1 MKNCIA
7 AMLLTFLIDKN
18 DYAIQDASVKNDRY
32 TVLGVVFMML
42 YVNPACKHNDML
54 TVADILSGFD
64 LRSNAPLYLVF
75 RQMQAQLGFVCL

>member
-1 MKNCIA
+1 MKNCIV

-18 DYAIQDASVKNDRY
+18 DYAIQVASVKNERY

-42 YVNPACKHNDML
+42 YVKPACKYNDML
-54 TVADILSGFD
+54 SVADILSGFD
-64 LRSNAPLYLVF
+64 LRSNAPLVF